1 MSHLPPLFLRK
12 TTFVRP
18 HPNPKS
24 LAGPPRSVMLRTSPW
39 PGWVKGRLG
48 LARTHKGP
56 AAPLDRK
63 SASHALDNDP
73 WGGETTCLCFQLG
86 RRLLH
91 SQLWTLKTRLMFLA
105 TQSTGSQLTQQGTDV
120 LHHHCLFLLPLS
132 LPPLLLAVFALGSP
146 SSTYSVFTKCF
157 QVSCPVTQI
166 IRKSKTKHL
175 DCPKSSK
182 RELGQEKAVSYITPT
197 AP

>member
-12 TTFVRP
+12 MTFVRP

-105 TQSTGSQLTQQGTDV
+105 TQSTGSQLHSRGQMYSTIIV
-120 LHHHCLFLLPLS
+120 SSSFLSPSHPSSSPFLPL
-132 LPPLLLAVFALGSP
+132 AVHLRHIQ
-146 SSTYSVFTKCF
+146 YLQSVF
-157 QVSCPVTQI
+157 
-166 IRKSKTKHL
+166 KSLALSH
-175 DCPKSSK
+175 
-182 RELGQEKAVSYITPT
+182 R
-197 AP
+197 